1 MEACSPCMAPTMPRS
16 RGPSQVLF
24 CPTLPQESKLSRV
37 EGVGGGQGIDTKVRS
52 LDLQVNIYPSFLVVT
67 RKRRYPPRS
76 MMPLIP
82 RTVWLKEVGQCDSSP
97 REVAR
102 KGQRG
107 RRQIC
112 AHKKGVP
119 EED

>member
-1 MEACSPCMAPTMPRS
+1 M
-16 RGPSQVLF
+16 
-24 CPTLPQESKLSRV
+24 
-37 EGVGGGQGIDTKVRS
+37 GGGQGTDTKVRS
-52 LDLQVNIYPSFLVVT
+52 LGLQVNTNPSFLVVT

-82 RTVWLKEVGQCDSSP
+82 RTVWPKEVGQCGGSP